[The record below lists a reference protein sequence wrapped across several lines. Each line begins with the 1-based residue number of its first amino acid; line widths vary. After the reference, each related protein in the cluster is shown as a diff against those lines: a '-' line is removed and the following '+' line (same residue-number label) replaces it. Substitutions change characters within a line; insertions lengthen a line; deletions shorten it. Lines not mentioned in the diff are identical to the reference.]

1 MNFKQEFY
9 NRKEEFY
16 SKVKD
21 QILSGLNGSCN
32 KIKDWDATW
41 SFQDGYFIA
50 DSTKY
55 DTLFMLRGD
64 FESYIFDTLVTLP
77 AVGHPTEQMVYG
89 YDDVAGI
96 IENEL
101 FHQLDEED

>member
-9 NRKEEFY
+9 NRKEEFH

-21 QILSGLNGSCN
+21 RILSGLNGSCN

-89 YDDVAGI
+89 IEDVAGI
-96 IENEL
+96 VENEIYNL
-101 FHQLDEED
+101 LNEED